1 MSELEKRS
9 SDLAEKAS
17 LEHVA
22 ASPTVK
28 LDSHGLP
35 LVPQPTDDP
44 SDVRRP
50 SVWTC

>member
-1 MSELEKRS
+1 MADIEKRS

-17 LEHVA
+17 IDHVA
-22 ASPTVK
+22 RSSTVK

-44 SDVRRP
+44 SDVRGT
-50 SVWTC
+50 VLAC